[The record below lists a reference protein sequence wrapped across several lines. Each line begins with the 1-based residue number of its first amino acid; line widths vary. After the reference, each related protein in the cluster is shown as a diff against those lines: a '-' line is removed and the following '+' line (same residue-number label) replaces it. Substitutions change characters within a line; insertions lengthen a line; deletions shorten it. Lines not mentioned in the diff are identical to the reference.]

1 VLLSDGVSI
10 ATNAALDSY
19 PLPVHLRSH
28 LRLYDIFG
36 ESGNRKVREKLER
49 VSAPANKALDDL
61 QAYDVEESKCDIDML
76 YWCRAYP
83 EKDSLSSI

>member
-1 VLLSDGVSI
+1 
-10 ATNAALDSY
+10 
-19 PLPVHLRSH
+19 VHLSSH

-61 QAYDVEESKCDIDML
+61 QAYDAEERVDAGHQYSKE
-76 YWCRAYP
+76 P
-83 EKDSLSSI
+83 LSAQNQVTRNIEYTRRLDAICGQ